1 MRALE
6 NRVRFDAPL
15 RRFSGDAKCSA
26 RATRFLRSGDRFW
39 TATSLYLISGVSDAT
54 CRRRRGVATTLAHD
68 RDTMGKPKT
77 AIVYGKPFE
86 TITLR
91 FKNDPDGAAA
101 MALRRFVRDLVKQH
115 DLANALQVFKIADM
129 RLSGASS

>member
-1 MRALE
+1 
-6 NRVRFDAPL
+6 
-15 RRFSGDAKCSA
+15 
-26 RATRFLRSGDRFW
+26 
-39 TATSLYLISGVSDAT
+39 
-54 CRRRRGVATTLAHD
+54 
-68 RDTMGKPKT
+68 MGKPKT

-101 MALRRFVRDLVKQH
+101 MALRRYVRDLVKQH